1 MFTLVLMAISLSIDS
16 FIIGFTYGALK
27 IKIKFIYKFIIAIIS
42 FLITFFALSIG
53 SYLKNIFSN
62 KITNL
67 IGSSFLFLMGIN
79 LIRKSFYQ
87 KQNNLL
93 DEKKIIKTKIKKPIH
108 AFFLGFA
115 LSIDSIGSG
124 IAFSLVQNNTFF
136 LPILTAAFQYIFL
149 SLGIFFGRKI
159 LFLNLDQNKLIFIS
173 GLILI
178 FFSLIKII

>member
-16 FIIGFTYGALK
+16 FVIGITYGALK
-27 IKIKFIYKFIIAIIS
+27 IKIEFVYKFIIAIIS
-42 FLITFFALSIG
+42 FLITFFALVIG
-53 SYLKNIFSN
+53 SYLKNIFSS

-87 KQNNLL
+87 KQNNLI
-93 DEKKIIKTKIKKPIH
+93 DQKKIIKTKIKKPLR
-108 AFFLGFA
+108 AFFLGVA

-124 IAFSLVQNNTFF
+124 IAFSLIQTNTFF